1 MSSQEH
7 SGPSTRGPPRRRP
20 HGGCLGPLSSLGAPV
35 ARRAQRQAWLARC
48 KHLSV
53 RRHAANVQR
62 RLAGLRAAGLAAA
75 RVAMSAHTARW
86 RRVLLSS
93 AAGVCAAAC
102 AGRRKRRLLQAGRP
116 AARARLADGRGGR
129 GRGGGGCRWT
139 SRRRTA
145 GSAAPPAARCSHC
158 STSPPRGRFGTHG
171 WLQLRRSVRAAGA
184 GDWRRPGGGA
194 VGVSGDLAAR
204 CPFQQRRRRRRR
216 RCWWRRGNGG
226 GQDAPNDRF

>member
-86 RRVLLSS
+86 RRVLLSF

-102 AGRRKRRLLQAGRP
+102 AGRRKRRLLQAGRA

-129 GRGGGGCRWT
+129 GRGGGCCGWT

-145 GSAAPPAARCSHC
+145 GSAAPTWPLAVPS
-158 STSPPRGRFGTHG
+158 SSGG
-171 WLQLRRSVRAAGA
+171 VAG
-184 GDWRRPGGGA
+184 GGGA
-194 VGVSGDLAAR
+194 GGGAETAAAR
-204 CPFQQRRRRRRR
+204 TLPTTASEPSGPVSAPLSRAGPSCRPVYA
-216 RCWWRRGNGG
+216 WRLADTLRLRPHDFGRALG
-226 GQDAPNDRF
+226 